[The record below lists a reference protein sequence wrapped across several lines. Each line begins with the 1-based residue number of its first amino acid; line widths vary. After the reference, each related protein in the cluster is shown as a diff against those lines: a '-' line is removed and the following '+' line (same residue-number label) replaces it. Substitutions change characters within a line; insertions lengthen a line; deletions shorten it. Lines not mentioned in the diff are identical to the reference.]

1 MVQGAK
7 IAARV
12 VLWSLITSYLVRKTV
27 RTILRTSSSY
37 AVLTHGAA
45 TARKQERIELNTA
58 GDRAMIPWT
67 YMMPPDHHYAWVVHW
82 KDREPTTFGTFELAK
97 QDLLQELWFFSREYI
112 DADPDFAEQIMAA
125 WSEVLTWKEF
135 IGSSSVRR
143 REFSA
148 EVAGFKYYLT
158 RMDEYKEKY
167 ADL

>member
-1 MVQGAK
+1 
-7 IAARV
+7 
-12 VLWSLITSYLVRKTV
+12 
-27 RTILRTSSSY
+27 
-37 AVLTHGAA
+37 
-45 TARKQERIELNTA
+45 
-58 GDRAMIPWT
+58 MIPWA
-67 YMMPPDHHYAWVVHW
+67 YMIPPDHDYNWVVHW
-82 KDREPTTFGTFELAK
+82 KDREPATFGNFGLAK

-143 REFSA
+143 REFVA

-158 RMDEYKEKY
+158 RMDEFKEQKS